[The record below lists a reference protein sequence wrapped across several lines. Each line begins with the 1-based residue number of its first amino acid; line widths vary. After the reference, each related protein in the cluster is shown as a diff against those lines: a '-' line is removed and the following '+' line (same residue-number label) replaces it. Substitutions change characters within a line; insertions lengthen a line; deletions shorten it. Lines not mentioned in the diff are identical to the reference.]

1 MASDL
6 EQLIE
11 MGFDPERAQMAVSK
25 TGGCTCWESFPLL
38 LVFIHH
44 KNPA

>member
-11 MGFDPERAQMAVSK
+11 MGFDQERAQIAVSK
-25 TGGCTCWESFPLL
+25 GGGS
-38 LVFIHH
+38 
-44 KNPA
+44 K